1 VIKISKAETTE
12 ASIQYACREFCDAFY
27 KDYGYRNM
35 MIVEKSST
43 QEKGTFLSLLKSNL
57 LLVALVTICLV
68 FILRLWD
75 WSPHIPLVLGGDSNF
90 QLVMISNL
98 IRHGSV
104 WVNNEMGAPSTFNI
118 YDFPPAGDFIH
129 IQYLHLLALVTRN
142 AALTQTLFFFT
153 TFLTTAIASNISARR
168 LNVSSYNA
176 IVVSMLFSFLPY
188 HFMRNV
194 QHLFLSSYFVLPLI
208 PYVILEIVKPNQ
220 NQSRRMHFFKL
231 AVLGCLAGGTGI
243 YYTIFSLSI
252 VAIVVA
258 VMMIREKK
266 PLEVLTRFSIYVGS
280 SLLLVALSVLPSFF
294 YFSKNGSQSV
304 RRTFGEVEF
313 YGLKIANL
321 FRPIF
326 GHRLHLLDK
335 FTNNFGPSPINGEAT
350 EMLGLI
356 GSVSLVLVLV
366 TILGNVLGVRRQGD
380 VVERNVEGTLVS
392 GIVLVA
398 IFISTVGSI
407 NSILFVF
414 GLQQIRVWGRISPLI
429 AFCSFVFAASF
440 LQKTKYFSQKLSTW
454 TRLGLLTAVLC
465 IGLFDQTS
473 DRYIPNYVD
482 AKTTWANEEVF
493 TRAADNSFAPKSMIY
508 QYPDVLFPENGPI
521 VQMQDYAQAFP
532 YIHGSNLMWSYGRI
546 KTRSDEFHLTVR
558 NLVGLELLTYLKQSG
573 FAGVHISRD
582 GIEDRGVELIE
593 TAQNFGAKQIFT
605 SPDDQE
611 VMLDLRGFRA
621 AS

>member
-1 VIKISKAETTE
+1 MHVVSFMMHSKKILN
-12 ASIQYACREFCDAFY
+12 I
-27 KDYGYRNM
+27 RNM
-35 MIVEKSST
+35 TTLQRSSK
-43 QEKGTFLSLLKSNL
+43 QEKESGPELNLLKSNL
-57 LLVALVTICLV
+57 LLTGLVTICLV
-68 FILRLWD
+68 LILRLWD

-118 YDFPPAGDFIH
+118 YDFPPAGDYIH

-176 IVVSMLFSFLPY
+176 IVVSMLFAFLPY

-208 PYVILEIVKPNQ
+208 PYVILEIIRPNQ
-220 NQSRRMHFFKL
+220 NQSRRKRFCKL
-231 AVLGCLAGGTGI
+231 AILGSLAGGTGI
-243 YYTIFSLSI
+243 YYAIFSLLI
-252 VAIVVA
+252 VAIIVA
-258 VMMIREKK
+258 AMMIREKN
-266 PLEVLTRFSIYVGS
+266 LFEILTRFSIYVGS
-280 SLLLVALSVLPSFF
+280 ALALVALSVLPSFF
-294 YFSKNGSQSV
+294 YFSTNGSQGV
-304 RRTFGEVEF
+304 TRTFGEVEF

-321 FRPIF
+321 FRPIL

-335 FTNNFGPSPINGEAT
+335 FTNSFGPSPINGEAT

-366 TILGNVLGVRRQGD
+366 TILATVLGVRRQRD
-380 VVERNVEGTLVS
+380 VVERNVEGNLVS
-392 GIVLVA
+392 SIVLVA
-398 IFISTVGSI
+398 IFISTVGSV

-429 AFCSFVFAASF
+429 AFCSLVFAASF
-440 LQKTKYFSQKLSTW
+440 LQKTRFFCQKSLTW
-454 TRLGLLTAVLC
+454 TRLGLLTTVLS

-473 DRYIPNYVD
+473 NRYIPNYVD
-482 AKTTWANEEVF
+482 AKSTWASEEVF

-508 QYPDVLFPENGPI
+508 QYPDALFPENGPI

-532 YIHGSNLMWSYGRI
+532 YIHRSNLMWSYGRI
-546 KTRSDEFHLTVR
+546 KTRSDEFHLKVR
-558 NLVGLELLTYLKQSG
+558 NLTGLELLTYLKKSG
-573 FAGVHISRD
+573 FVGVHVSRE
-582 GIEDRGVELIE
+582 GIEDKGVELIA

-605 SPDDQE
+605 SPDDRE
-611 VMLDLRGFRA
+611 VMLDLRGLKA
-621 AS
+621 TN